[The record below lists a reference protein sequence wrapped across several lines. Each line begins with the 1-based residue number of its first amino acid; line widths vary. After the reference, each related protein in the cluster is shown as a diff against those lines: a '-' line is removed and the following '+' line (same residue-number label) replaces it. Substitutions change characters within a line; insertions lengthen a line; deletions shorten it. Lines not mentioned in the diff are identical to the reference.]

1 MQKRRCWEEAADT
14 GENYQESNNKPDF
27 TSIGSSVKNGGA
39 SAFQDQL
46 KSKLEARK
54 RSLEA
59 AEQMDANDSFGAN
72 VQDSQVSDV
81 QSTPQSASYKG

>member
-1 MQKRRCWEEAADT
+1 MEARLET
-14 GENYQESNNKPDF
+14 GENYKESNKPHF

-59 AEQMDANDSFGAN
+59 AEQMDANDSFSAN
-72 VQDSQVSDV
+72 VQEPQVSDV
-81 QSTPQSASYKG
+81 QSTPQSTSYKGL